1 MPDEKIYG
9 IIVEW
14 KDEGPLIME
23 GYLAS
28 YDDAFKRMKT
38 CSSDN
43 RVIRVAMFKAVY
55 ESGNQL
61 LLPKES
67 NNG

>member
-1 MPDEKIYG
+1 MDDEKIYG

-14 KDEGPLIME
+14 KDECPLIME

-28 YDDAFKRMKT
+28 HDDAYRRMKDCMADT
-38 CSSDN
+38 

-55 ESGNQL
+55 EAGNKT
-61 LLPKES
+61 LLPKETL
-67 NNG
+67 